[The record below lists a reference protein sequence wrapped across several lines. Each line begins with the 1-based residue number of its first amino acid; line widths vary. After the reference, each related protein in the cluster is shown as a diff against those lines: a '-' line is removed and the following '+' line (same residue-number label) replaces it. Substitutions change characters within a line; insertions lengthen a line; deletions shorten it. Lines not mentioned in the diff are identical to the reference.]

1 MKAFRDVAPPAEGIP
16 TKLKVF
22 RDLHAIWNQRAGT
35 KIMLNMQI
43 AALHISFLIGPQFQ
57 RFVSTLIYA
66 LPFSLFLIRN
76 FVGNSQHG
84 HDSHVSSCLSYLH
97 SLHS

>member
-1 MKAFRDVAPPAEGIP
+1 
-16 TKLKVF
+16 
-22 RDLHAIWNQRAGT
+22 
-35 KIMLNMQI
+35 
-43 AALHISFLIGPQFQ
+43 
-57 RFVSTLIYA
+57 VSTLIYA